1 MSFLAET
8 NVQKSK
14 HSLIKY
20 GGTKIGALSNLCNY
34 KNSENVWNDCASE
47 LSDVWVLDMLLEN
60 CKKSSKVNHV
70 VVVCHCDFNKGTVNV
85 TLCKY

>member
-20 GGTKIGALSNLCNY
+20 GGTEIGALSNLYNY
-34 KNSENVWNDCASE
+34 KNSENVWNDSE
-47 LSDVWVLDMLLEN
+47 QSPGHAFGKL
-60 CKKSSKVNHV
+60 
-70 VVVCHCDFNKGTVNV
+70 
-85 TLCKY
+85 

>member
-20 GGTKIGALSNLCNY
+20 GGTEIGALSNLCNY

-47 LSDVWVLDMLLEN
+47 LSDVWVVDMLLEN
-60 CKKSSKVNHV
+60 CKKSSKWIMWS
-70 VVVCHCDFNKGTVNV
+70 FYAAV
-85 TLCKY
+85 TLIKGQ